1 MTSIAGSAGAP
12 HASILGVGAYRPS
25 RVIPNSEVVDAIE
38 SSDEWIQQRSGI
50 KQRRWAAPDE
60 TVQLMS
66 VAASREA
73 LERAGIQPEQVDCVI
88 VATVTHLL
96 QTPAVA
102 TAVAHELG
110 TQNAAAFDISAACAG
125 FCHGVSLAA
134 DMVKGGSAG
143 HVLVIGVERL
153 SDITDLYDRGTA
165 FIFADGAGAVVVGPS
180 ETPGIGP
187 VVWGSDGEQFDLIR
201 QKEDWRDVVGTPTA
215 PGSGVMPHL
224 VMQGNPVFRW
234 ASFAMAKVGQQA
246 LDRAGISVDDLDL
259 FVPHQ
264 ANMRIIDAMAR
275 SMKLPER
282 VKIARDIA
290 EQGNTSAAS
299 IPLALHRMMEEGD
312 ARSGDVALLIAFG
325 AGLAYA
331 AQVVTVP

>member
-1 MTSIAGSAGAP
+1 MATLETPQGAK
-12 HASILGVGAYRPS
+12 HAAILGVGAYRPS
-25 RVIPNSEVVDAIE
+25 RIIPNADIVEAID

-50 KQRRWAAPDE
+50 KQRRWATAEE
-60 TVQLMS
+60 TVQLMGVES
-66 VAASREA
+66 SKQALAA
-73 LERAGIQPEQVDCVI
+73 AGIDARQIDCVV
-88 VATVTHLL
+88 VATVSHLL

-102 TAVAHELG
+102 TAIAHELG
-110 TQNAAAFDISAACAG
+110 TDQAAAFDISAACAG
-125 FCHGVSLAA
+125 FCHGVAMAA
-134 DMVKGGSAG
+134 DFVRAGSAS

-153 SDITDLYDRGTA
+153 SDLTDVGDRGTA
-165 FIFADGAGAVVVGPS
+165 FIFADGAGAAVIGPS
-180 ETPGIGP
+180 DTPGIGP

-201 QKEDWRDVVGTPTA
+201 QREDWRDVIASHDP
-215 PGSGVMPHL
+215 VMPHL

-234 ASFAMAKVGQQA
+234 ASFAMAKIGQQA
-246 LDRAGISVDDLDL
+246 LDRAGITADELDV

-275 SMKLPER
+275 SMKLPDT

-299 IPLALHRMMEEGD
+299 IPLALERMIDEGE
-312 ARSGDVALLIAFG
+312 AKSGDTALLIAFG

-331 AQVVTVP
+331 AQVVVVP